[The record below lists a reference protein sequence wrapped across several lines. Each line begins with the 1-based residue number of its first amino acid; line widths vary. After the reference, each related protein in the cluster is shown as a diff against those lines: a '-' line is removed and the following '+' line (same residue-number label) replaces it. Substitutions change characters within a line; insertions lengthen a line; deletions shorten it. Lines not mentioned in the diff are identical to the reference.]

1 VLAGPQR
8 SRNAAQ
14 KLKTAGFLDKQ
25 TKTLSVKFAS
35 MHTSTA
41 LFSFVRIDMILNSA
55 GVFSD
60 KFVDIQSV
68 RLEPYVLGSNFS
80 DRLLLAGEVQCYPH
94 ILFIVLHHNVNC
106 ILVSRS
112 FSWFGLAN
120 FSLILSGR
128 TASRCWPAV

>member
-1 VLAGPQR
+1 MLAGPQR

-14 KLKTAGFLDKQ
+14 QLKTAGFLDKQ

-68 RLEPYVLGSNFS
+68 RLEPYVLGSNSADRVLLVGEVGYHPNCFILSIFSQHIHFLFS
-80 DRLLLAGEVQCYPH
+80 D
-94 ILFIVLHHNVNC
+94 
-106 ILVSRS
+106 S
-112 FSWFGLAN
+112 FLGVAW
-120 FSLILSGR
+120 
-128 TASRCWPAV
+128 

>member
-94 ILFIVLHHNVNC
+94 ILFIVLHHNVNF

-120 FSLILSGR
+120 FSLILSG
-128 TASRCWPAV
+128 